1 MEEEESVADYIEWD
15 NLENKDVLTG
25 VGSSLQASGPFLF
38 HREEGTSGEPMVA
51 GHTVGLPHEPT
62 EAGGSVVAP
71 EVLSDVGGSA
81 VVPQEPRGVGRFA
94 SVP

>member
-62 EAGGSVVAP
+62 EAGVSTVAL
-71 EVLSDVGGSA
+71 EVPAEAGGSA
-81 VVPQEPRGVGRFA
+81 VAPQEPRGAGRSA
-94 SVP
+94 NVP